1 VPGTSGQT
9 LHAVSDESIELVM
22 TVETV
27 EQIVPWILGFGDQVE
42 VIEPEELKDAVCE
55 RARRIVRRYE
65 DRPA

>member
-1 VPGTSGQT
+1 
-9 LHAVSDESIELVM
+9 M

-42 VIEPEELKDAVCE
+42 VVEPEELKVSVCE
-55 RARRIVRRYE
+55 RARRIVRRYQ